1 MSSEGA
7 VSGAPERSGRS
18 AVFRFDPATLLL
30 PLFLSAITWSAIT
43 FLSPA
48 PPPFKTLPPVVTFE
62 EPATA
67 PEVSSAPYL
76 NAVVLLI
83 AVGVSGVLFVIML
96 RKRPSLASV
105 LSAALYL
112 VVTGSSMSYL
122 LLSTDH
128 LVAGSLTLT
137 LVLSFGVGALC
148 TYLVRRRT
156 GLLAALS
163 GSITGAFG
171 GLVIASVVPPFT
183 SMVLMGAAAL
193 FDLLM
198 VWKGYLSAMKGMR
211 AEDFRTIRGMV
222 VEMRDASVG
231 LGDLIF
237 YAMAVSVAVK
247 LADAFTAVAVNAV
260 IVAGYYATLLLLRRW
275 DQVPGLSIPLG
286 LSLVLLLL
294 RSYLP

>member
-1 MSSEGA
+1 MSSEEA
-7 VSGAPERSGRS
+7 ARDSQESSGRS
-18 AVFRFDPATLLL
+18 AAFGTDPATLLL
-30 PLFLSAITWSAIT
+30 PLFLSAITWSAMT

-48 PPPFKTLPPVVTFE
+48 PPPVRTLPPVVTFE
-62 EPATA
+62 EPTTA

-76 NAVVLLI
+76 NVVVLLA
-83 AVGVSGVLFVIML
+83 AVGVSGTLFVVLL

-112 VVTGSSMSYL
+112 IVTGSSMSYL
-122 LLSTDH
+122 LLSSGRI
-128 LVAGSLTLT
+128 VAGSLTLT
-137 LVLSFGVGALC
+137 LVLSFGIGALC

-163 GSITGAFG
+163 GSLTGALG
-171 GLVIASVVPPFT
+171 GLVIASIVPPFT
-183 SMVLMGAAAL
+183 SMVLMGAAAV

-198 VWKGYLSAMKGMR
+198 VWKGYLAMKGLR

-247 LADAFTAVAVNAV
+247 VADTLTAAAVNSV
-260 IVAGYYATLLLLRRW
+260 IVAGYYATLALLRRW